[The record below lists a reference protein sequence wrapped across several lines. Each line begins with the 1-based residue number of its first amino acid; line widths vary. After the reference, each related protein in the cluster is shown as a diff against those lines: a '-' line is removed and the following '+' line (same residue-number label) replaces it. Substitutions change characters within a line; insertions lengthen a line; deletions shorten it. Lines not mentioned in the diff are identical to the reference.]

1 VSEAA
6 RDAFALAAQRL
17 GLTVDDLSDRIVPRL
32 GFDEHAERTFAYG
45 PRQFTIRLGLDL
57 SLQVRD
63 ATGKQIKVLP
73 SPARSDDADKAA
85 SALAEWRALKAQL
98 KQAARLQAPRLE
110 RALINQRH
118 WPLEHWQALFMTHP
132 LLRPFAVNLV
142 WRAAGE
148 DGATVTF
155 RPLEDGTLT
164 NAHDEPVELPP
175 SGQVWQAHPLE
186 LDDAE
191 RAAWQQ
197 HCADYDLKPPI
208 AQMTR
213 PILRVDEAECEQ
225 TWWRRYEGYAL
236 NGLTLFGRFDKAGW
250 QRGSVQ
256 DGGMYYTIWKLFPAI
271 NVEAVLQHSGLPAQL
286 HGEWSTTIERL
297 AFVPA
302 GSVQRGS
309 YVYDDVKEDDGRCIR
324 LGDVP
329 PIVFSEAAGDVQVFA
344 QGAQR
349 A

>member
-32 GFDEHAERTFAYG
+32 GFDENAQRAFDYG
-45 PRQFTIRLGLDL
+45 PRQFTVRLGLDL
-57 SLQVRD
+57 SLSVCD
-63 ATGKQIKVLP
+63 GAGKLIKALP
-73 SPARSDDADKAA
+73 SPTRSDDADKAA
-85 SALAEWRALKAQL
+85 SALTEWKALKAQL

-110 RALINQRH
+110 RALIGQRR
-118 WPLEHWQALFMTHP
+118 WPLERWQALFPTHP

-148 DGATVTF
+148 DEATVTF

-164 NAHDEPVELPP
+164 NAHDEPVELPR
-175 SGQVWQAHPLE
+175 SGQVWLAHPLE

-197 HCADYDLKPPI
+197 HCADYDLKTPI

-225 TWWRRYEGYAL
+225 TWWRHYEGYAL

-256 DGGMYYTIWKLFPAI
+256 DGGMYYTFWKLFPAA
-271 NVEAVLQHSGLPAQL
+271 NVEAMLQHSGLPAQL
-286 HGEWSTTIERL
+286 HGEWSTTIEHL
-297 AFVPA
+297 TFVPA
-302 GSVQRGS
+302 GSVRRGS
-309 YVYDDVKEDDGRCIR
+309 YVYDDVKEDDPRCIK
-324 LGDVP
+324 LSDVP
-329 PIVFSEAAGDVQVFA
+329 PIVFSEAAADVQAFA
-344 QGAQR
+344 QGGQHA
-349 A
+349 